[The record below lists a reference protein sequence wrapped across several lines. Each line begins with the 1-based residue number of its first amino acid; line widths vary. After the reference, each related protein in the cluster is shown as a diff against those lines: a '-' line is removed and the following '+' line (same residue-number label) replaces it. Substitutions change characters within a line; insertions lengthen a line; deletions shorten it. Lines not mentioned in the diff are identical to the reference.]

1 MPEFVWSAKT
11 TAGNTL
17 KGEMNEVNEAVVE
30 AKLRKLNYSG
40 IKIKKKPKDL
50 LGEISLFQPKVTTKD
65 VVIFTRQFATMID
78 AGLPL
83 VQCLE
88 ILATQQE
95 NKTFK
100 KVLTDVKRQVEGGS
114 TFADALRNHPK
125 IFDDLFVNLIHA
137 GETGG
142 ILDTI
147 LRRLAVFMEKTEN
160 LKRKVKGAMV
170 YPAVVIVIA
179 LGVVALLL
187 VFVIPVFAS
196 MFEGAGQKLPGP
208 TLFVMALSD
217 FMRAYIIHIII
228 VIAALIFAF
237 KKFYAT
243 ERGRELVDRALLK
256 TPAIGILLKKVA
268 VARFCATLGTMI
280 SSGVPI
286 LDALEITS
294 KTAGNVII
302 ERAVMNTRS
311 AIAEGRTIAEP
322 LMETGIF
329 PGMVV
334 RMIAVGEATG
344 ALDAMLAKIS
354 EFYDE
359 EVDTAVDSLTQLMEP
374 IMIVVL
380 GGVCGGMVVAMYL
393 PVFSMAGAVSGEGGP
408 PAVE

>member
-1 MPEFVWSAKT
+1 MPEYVWKARSL
-11 TAGNTL
+11 AGNVV
-17 KGEMNEVNEAVVE
+17 KGEMNEVNEAVV
-30 AKLRKLNYSG
+30 LRKLQKMNYAD
-40 IKIKKKPKDL
+40 IKVKKKPKDL
-50 LGEISLFQPKVTTKD
+50 LENIAFFQPKVKTKD

-88 ILATQQE
+88 ILAGQQE

-100 KVLTDVKRQVEGGS
+100 KILTSVKQQVEGGS
-114 TFADALRNHPK
+114 TFADALKSHPTV
-125 IFDDLFVNLIHA
+125 FDDLFVNLIHA

-147 LRRLAVFMEKTEN
+147 LRRLATFMEKSEA

-170 YPAVVIVIA
+170 YPVAVLIIAIAVVVI
-179 LGVVALLL
+179 LL
-187 VFVIPVFAS
+187 VFVIPVFAT
-196 MFEGAGQKLPGP
+196 MFEGAGAALPAP
-208 TLFVMALSD
+208 TLFVMAMSN
-217 FMRAYIIHIII
+217 FVRSYIIHMLIII
-228 VIAALIFAF
+228 GIIVFLFRRF
-237 KKFYAT
+237 HRT
-243 ERGRELVDRALLK
+243 EKGRYIVDKVLLK
-256 TPAIGILLKKVA
+256 TPVIGQLLQKVA

-286 LDALEITS
+286 LDALEVTS
-294 KTAGNVII
+294 RTAGNVII
-302 ERAVMNTRS
+302 EKAIMNTRS

-322 LMETGIF
+322 LMETGVF

-359 EVDTAVDSLTQLMEP
+359 EVDAAVEGLTQLMEP
-374 IMIVVL
+374 IMIVFL
-380 GGVCGGMVVAMYL
+380 GGVCGGMVIAMYL
-393 PVFSMAGAVSGEGGP
+393 PVFQMAGVVGQK
-408 PAVE
+408 

>member
-1 MPEFVWSAKT
+1 MTEYVWKART
-11 TAGNTL
+11 TAGNILT
-17 KGEMNEVNEAVVE
+17 GEMEEVNEAVVLT
-30 AKLRKLNYSG
+30 KLRRMNYAD

-50 LGEISLFQPKVTTKD
+50 FENIQWLQPRVKTKD

-88 ILATQQE
+88 ILASQQE

-100 KVLTDVKRQVEGGS
+100 KVLLSIKGQVEGGS
-114 TFADALRNHPK
+114 TFAEALRQHPK
-125 IFDDLFVNLIHA
+125 VFDELFVNLVHA

-147 LRRLAVFMEKTEN
+147 LRRLATFMEKAEQ

-170 YPAVVIVIA
+170 YPAVVLTIA
-179 LGVVALLL
+179 VGVVALLL

-196 MFEGAGQKLPGP
+196 MFEGQGASLPGP
-208 TLFVMALSD
+208 TILVMNMSD
-217 FMRAYIIHIII
+217 FMRSYIIHMI
-228 VIAALIFAF
+228 VVIGFLIFAF
-237 KKFYAT
+237 RKFYQT
-243 ERGRELVDRALLK
+243 PKGRLIVDRILLK
-256 TPAIGILLKKVA
+256 LPAFGLLLKKVA
-268 VARFCATLGTMI
+268 VSRFCATLGTMI

-286 LDALEITS
+286 LDALEITA

-302 ERAVMNTRS
+302 ENAIMATRT

-344 ALDAMLAKIS
+344 ALDAMLGKIA

-359 EVDTAVDSLTQLMEP
+359 EVDAAVEALTQLMEP
-374 IMIVVL
+374 IMIVFL
-380 GGVCGGMVVAMYL
+380 GGTCGGMVIAMYL
-393 PVFSMAGAVSGEGGP
+393 PVFSMAGVMAGGQ
-408 PAVE
+408 

>member
-1 MPEFVWSAKT
+1 ME
-11 TAGNTL
+11 
-17 KGEMNEVNEAVVE
+17 EVNEAVVLT
-30 AKLRKLNYSG
+30 KLRRMNYAD

-50 LGEISLFQPKVTTKD
+50 FENIQWLQPRVKTKD

-88 ILATQQE
+88 ILASQQE

-100 KVLTDVKRQVEGGS
+100 KILLSIKGQVEGGS
-114 TFADALRNHPK
+114 TFAEALKQHPK
-125 IFDDLFVNLIHA
+125 VFDELFVNLVHA

-147 LRRLAVFMEKTEN
+147 LRRLATFMEKAEQ

-170 YPAVVIVIA
+170 YPAVVLTIA
-179 LGVVALLL
+179 VGVVALLL

-196 MFEGAGQKLPGP
+196 MFEGQGASLPAP
-208 TLFVMALSD
+208 TLLVMNMSD
-217 FMRAYIIHIII
+217 FMRSYIIHMI
-228 VIAALIFAF
+228 VVIGILIFAF
-237 KKFYAT
+237 RKFYQT
-243 ERGRELVDRALLK
+243 PKGRLIVDRILLK
-256 TPAIGILLKKVA
+256 LPAFGILLKKVA
-268 VARFCATLGTMI
+268 VSRFCATLGTMI

-286 LDALEITS
+286 LDALEITA

-302 ERAVMNTRS
+302 ENAIMATRT

-344 ALDAMLAKIS
+344 ALDAMLGKIA

-359 EVDTAVDSLTQLMEP
+359 EVDAAVEALTQLMEP
-374 IMIVVL
+374 IMIVFL
-380 GGVCGGMVVAMYL
+380 GGTCGGMVIAMYL
-393 PVFSMAGAVSGEGGP
+393 PVFSMAGVMAGGQ
-408 PAVE
+408 